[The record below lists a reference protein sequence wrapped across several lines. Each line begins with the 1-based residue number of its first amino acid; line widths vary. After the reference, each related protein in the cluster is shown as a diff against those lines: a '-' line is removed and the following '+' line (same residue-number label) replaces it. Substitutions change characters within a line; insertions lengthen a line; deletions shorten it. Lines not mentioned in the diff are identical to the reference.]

1 MPEGLWISHGAALG
15 MLVSFLAVC
24 AFCLTVTLLWAV
36 YPVRWRGRRLFQ
48 ALQTVLFI
56 VLTLDLALLS
66 EYNRSFYE
74 AGAFALPDRFL
85 RIPLAAHIMLFAS
98 SAVLSAVCLFVI
110 RRRSRMAFSLS
121 SVRQAIDNLPA
132 GVCFASADGQPLL
145 VNRSMDALVREL
157 TGGALQDLNVFW
169 TFLENKNQVTYRY
182 AQVDLPY
189 AGDVTA
195 TTADGSIVRFTRGT
209 LHIRGQVFTEVIASE
224 LTQQYQ
230 LYNALAKDTRA
241 LAEQRQK
248 LRALSESLEQMN
260 HEEEV
265 LRHKIRIHNE
275 IGRTLLAT
283 RRFLSSD
290 RFTPENINIY
300 SVLWRELCEK
310 NRFLHY
316 AEAPD
321 DAQALREIM
330 NAAGQIGCRINIR
343 GVPPEDGDRSRIFR
357 QLLRECVVNAVR
369 HAGADT
375 MDVEVH
381 AAAGQTQIRV
391 RNNGRP
397 PDGEVCEG
405 GGLGA
410 LRRAVENAGGT
421 MTVETRDAFVL
432 TVTLPE

>member
-1 MPEGLWISHGAALG
+1 M
-15 MLVSFLAVC
+15 
-24 AFCLTVTLLWAV
+24 
-36 YPVRWRGRRLFQ
+36 
-48 ALQTVLFI
+48 
-56 VLTLDLALLS
+56 
-66 EYNRSFYE
+66 
-74 AGAFALPDRFL
+74 
-85 RIPLAAHIMLFAS
+85 
-98 SAVLSAVCLFVI
+98 
-110 RRRSRMAFSLS
+110 
-121 SVRQAIDNLPA
+121 
-132 GVCFASADGQPLL
+132 
-145 VNRSMDALVREL
+145 
-157 TGGALQDLNVFW
+157 
-169 TFLENKNQVTYRY
+169 
-182 AQVDLPY
+182 
-189 AGDVTA
+189 
-195 TTADGSIVRFTRGT
+195 
-209 LHIRGQVFTEVIASE
+209 
-224 LTQQYQ
+224 
-230 LYNALAKDTRA
+230 
-241 LAEQRQK
+241 
-248 LRALSESLEQMN
+248 
-260 HEEEV
+260 
-265 LRHKIRIHNE
+265 
-275 IGRTLLAT
+275 
-283 RRFLSSD
+283 
-290 RFTPENINIY
+290 
-300 SVLWRELCEK
+300 LWRELCEK